1 MRLFLMLVGTEGVR
15 FQGSNRTNYFTL
27 PLSIPVTN
35 LLYCDAEDVGNG
47 AVSTGCG
54 AGNETTGI
62 LYLPQNLF
70 ADVRIIMIYRL

>member
-15 FQGSNRTNYFTL
+15 FQGSNRINYFTL

-47 AVSTGCG
+47 AASTGCK
-54 AGNETTGI
+54 ADNETTGI
-62 LYLPQNLF
+62 LYLPQDSF